1 MRVNEYDDVACSL
14 LADAHEIETSKRP
27 AYTSGSADV
36 LANFK
41 SIAAR
46 TGATPGQVLTV
57 YLLKHIDAI
66 TAALCMPD
74 LPQAE
79 SVESR
84 FADAV
89 NYLKLG
95 YALVVEREGSSSGVP
110 VADYPPVATIAGNHF
125 AD

>member
-1 MRVNEYDDVACSL
+1 MKVNEYDDVACSL

-57 YLLKHIDAI
+57 YMLKHIDAI
-66 TAALCMPD
+66 TAALCMPG

-95 YALVVEREGSSSGVP
+95 YALVVEREGSSSGVESDGAP
-110 VADYPPVATIAGNHF
+110 EVATIAGNHF

>member
-1 MRVNEYDDVACSL
+1 MKVNEYDDLASGL

-27 AYTSGSADV
+27 AYTIGDADV

-46 TGATPGQVLTV
+46 TGLTPGAVLSV
-57 YLLKHIDAI
+57 YMLKHIDAI
-66 TAALCMPD
+66 TAALSRPD
-74 LPQAE
+74 IPQAE

-95 YALVVEREGSSSGVP
+95 YALVVEREGSDSGVESDGVP
-110 VADYPPVATIAGNHF
+110 TSGTVSTR
-125 AD
+125 